1 MPRPANRTD
10 SAPLLKTSPDLADKF
25 FIKGKVAELRL
36 ELNSGGKKDK
46 NHSAKKIAL
55 KKIVANMTM
64 SNNDMV
70 ALFPD
75 VVGCMQIPSLEIKKM
90 YASRLTRTSNHGADK
105 LYRCFLFLVNYARIK
120 PDVAMKALPVLVL
133 VSSTFEGANGA
144 RSDES
149 CLGYGGLKPT
159 DTSARS
165 PNYVLYSCPRICRSY
180 CSTSQRAVERPRP
193 LCAEDGSFLCSQA
206 LRSRQEPCGS
216 IRLDRQT

>member
-1 MPRPANRTD
+1 MFSVIHIGNEPRYVPRPANRTD
-10 SAPLLKTSPDLADKF
+10 SAPLLRTTADLADQI

-90 YASRLTRTSNHGADK
+90 YG
-105 LYRCFLFLVNYARIK
+105 
-120 PDVAMKALPVLVL
+120 
-133 VSSTFEGANGA
+133 
-144 RSDES
+144 
-149 CLGYGGLKPT
+149 
-159 DTSARS
+159 
-165 PNYVLYSCPRICRSY
+165 
-180 CSTSQRAVERPRP
+180 
-193 LCAEDGSFLCSQA
+193 
-206 LRSRQEPCGS
+206 
-216 IRLDRQT
+216 